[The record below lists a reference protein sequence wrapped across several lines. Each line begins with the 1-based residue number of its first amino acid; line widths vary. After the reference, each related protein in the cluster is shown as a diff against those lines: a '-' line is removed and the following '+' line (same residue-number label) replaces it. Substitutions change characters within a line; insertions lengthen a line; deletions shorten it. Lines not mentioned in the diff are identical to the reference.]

1 MASFPAPRPGPGTQE
16 VLSEHEQWGTSEC
29 PASLFSSLAS
39 LTLGTPVPLLQPGA
53 TPPHPWVLPAE
64 GTRGPTVSQTHSRC
78 VPPPPG
84 LRLAVSVRLGLP
96 MPWASLLSLGQPALP
111 GSCPGPHSVG
121 GGISFRRSLCLFPPY
136 ALFFPASLPAWCP
149 LALASTWT
157 KGRVSCPFSRLPQE
171 ACAHHV
177 SLV

>member
-1 MASFPAPRPGPGTQE
+1 MASFSAPHPGPGTRE
-16 VLSEHEQWGTSEC
+16 VLSEHEQRGTSEC

-64 GTRGPTVSQTHSRC
+64 GTRGLTMSQTHSRC

-84 LRLAVSVRLGLP
+84 LRLALSVRLGLP
-96 MPWASLLSLGQPALP
+96 MPWASLLSEVMPRPTLR
-111 GSCPGPHSVG
+111 G
-121 GGISFRRSLCLFPPY
+121 GGGVSFRRSLWLFPPY

-157 KGRVSCPFSRLPQE
+157 KGRVSCPFSCLPQE
-171 ACAHHV
+171 TCAHHG
-177 SLV
+177 LIFHHQQQ